1 MHVKFIIPGT
11 LKQIAR
17 DHGELDWS
25 SHQGA
30 NGEPPVWS
38 EAKTEVKDKRILRE
52 WSKALK
58 GEKEGGE
65 EKGYCRPIPGV
76 P

>member
-1 MHVKFIIPGT
+1 MHVQLIISGT

-17 DHGELDWS
+17 HHGELDWS

-30 NGEPPVWS
+30 NGEPQVWS
-38 EAKTEVKDKRILRE
+38 EAKAEVKDKRILRE

-58 GEKEGGE
+58 GERERGE

-76 P
+76 S